1 MGFRWNGT
9 GNIEGAFVPAIS
21 KVPMTFI
28 GARIRGSRVP
38 PRSGVLLL
46 AALTMATSPASA
58 RSPSALSAASS
69 VVQTQ
74 IGTKLTTLVGNQPMQ
89 TPALQVAIAQN
100 GRVSYDRAFGTA
112 SLETRFPIGS
122 ITKMFVAV
130 AIMQLVEANR
140 VDLDAEIQRYL
151 PGAPHGDEITVR
163 ELLQHTSGLWNYGDY
178 AFQSGLTATPTT
190 PAAILA
196 MAAGHPLTS
205 PPGAKWAY
213 SNTGYV
219 VLGLIVEKVSGM
231 PLGQYEREHIFRPAD
246 MTETT
251 MGGPGGSVPIA
262 AGYMSAEGRRS
273 AAYDPSWL
281 FACGD
286 IVSTAGDVARF
297 DIALLDGVLL
307 KAGTFTKMQSD
318 VVGADG
324 AMQGLGVSVIS
335 WRALQFVGHHGGLPG
350 YEAENEM
357 IPKQGVAWVVLSNA
371 FDFATSR
378 ANGIVL
384 GALFPALGV
393 TVALTTAED
402 SAVTER
408 FREALDGLMQGK
420 VDRSQYSDTASA
432 ALTPKLLAE
441 TASQLN
447 RLGSVLKVAFVG
459 AARGTEG
466 TVYSYAV
473 TFSGGQTLTWQFILN
488 GRGKIAGIG
497 SAG

>member
-1 MGFRWNGT
+1 MVAPTN
-9 GNIEGAFVPAIS
+9 S
-21 KVPMTFI
+21 KAPMTFI
-28 GARIRGSRVP
+28 SVRIGATRVA
-38 PRSGVLLL
+38 RTVAVLLL
-46 AALTMATSPASA
+46 SALSMATSPAPSG
-58 RSPSALSAASS
+58 SPSALSAASGE
-69 VVQTQ
+69 VRTQ
-74 IGTKLTTLVGNQPMQ
+74 LDAKLTALVGNQAMQ

-130 AIMQLVEANR
+130 AIMQLVEGNR
-140 VDLDAEIQRYL
+140 IDLDAKVQRYL
-151 PGAPHGDEITVR
+151 PSAPHASGITVR

-178 AFQSGLTATPTT
+178 AFQSGLTARPTA

-196 MAAGHPLTS
+196 MAAAHPLTS
-205 PPGAKWAY
+205 PPGTKWAY

-219 VLGLIVEKVSGM
+219 VLGLIVERVSGKT
-231 PLGQYEREHIFRPAD
+231 LAQYEREDIFQPAG

-251 MGGPGGSVPIA
+251 MGNPGETVPVA
-262 AGYMSAEGRRS
+262 VGYMSATGTRS

-286 IVSTAGDVARF
+286 VVSTAADVARF

-307 KAGTFTKMQSD
+307 KAGTFAKMQSD

-384 GALFPALGV
+384 GALFPGLGV
-393 TVALTTAED
+393 TVASATAED

-408 FREALDGLMQGK
+408 FREALDGLVQGK
-420 VDRSQYSDTASA
+420 IDRSQYSDTASA

-441 TASQLN
+441 TASQLKS
-447 RLGSVLKVAFVG
+447 LGRVLKVAFVG
-459 AARGTEG
+459 AAHGTEG

-488 GRGKIAGIG
+488 SRGKIAGIG